1 MQSSST
7 TTTTQYTRTVS
18 GGDGLVN
25 KPAAKKGGCCGDACA
40 MAGFEYRADFKDL
53 ELDGRH
59 WRELF
64 GGASGGG
71 KKLGAFCCCGPMA
84 FVFFRVLMA
93 ALAIS
98 ILVHTLVYVVTDVG
112 LGFYMIYFTNWVV
125 VVNALYFTLAAVT
138 TLMAVCTEGPEADG
152 TPPFV
157 WLTFLLY
164 GMLLPGSLIGA
175 LMYWFVVFDGVFYAV
190 SIEATA
196 VLFAMVVLDVW
207 VNRQPYY
214 YAFHGVA
221 GAVLSM
227 GYLLFTVIYW
237 AAGGEDPNGFPYI
250 YRALNWER
258 PLSAGKLVRA
268 RPPAA
273 ARRPPRASRP
283 RRPALVADRVVPP
296 APNAGDADPLHRLP
310 ALQHADLVPRVG
322 APPGAD
328 QRQGEAERV
337 TDGGAKG

>member
-1 MQSSST
+1 M
-7 TTTTQYTRTVS
+7 
-18 GGDGLVN
+18 
-25 KPAAKKGGCCGDACA
+25 
-40 MAGFEYRADFKDL
+40 
-53 ELDGRH
+53 
-59 WRELF
+59 
-64 GGASGGG
+64 
-71 KKLGAFCCCGPMA
+71 
-84 FVFFRVLMA
+84 
-93 ALAIS
+93 
-98 ILVHTLVYVVTDVG
+98 
-112 LGFYMIYFTNWVV
+112 
-125 VVNALYFTLAAVT
+125 
-138 TLMAVCTEGPEADG
+138 
-152 TPPFV
+152 

-258 PLSAGKLVRA
+258 PSRRA
-268 RPPAA
+268 SWCAPPA
-273 ARRPPRASRP
+273 RRRGAPPRAP
-283 RRPALVADRVVPP
+283 RRSPSPVPRRLRRAP

-337 TDGGAKG
+337 IRGRRVKMGRGVVGEGVVRFLKARDREIRARRGARPIHTESFTPGITSHARSPRGRRVAPRGHG

>member
-1 MQSSST
+1 M
-7 TTTTQYTRTVS
+7 
-18 GGDGLVN
+18 
-25 KPAAKKGGCCGDACA
+25 
-40 MAGFEYRADFKDL
+40 
-53 ELDGRH
+53 
-59 WRELF
+59 
-64 GGASGGG
+64 
-71 KKLGAFCCCGPMA
+71 
-84 FVFFRVLMA
+84 
-93 ALAIS
+93 
-98 ILVHTLVYVVTDVG
+98 
-112 LGFYMIYFTNWVV
+112 
-125 VVNALYFTLAAVT
+125 
-138 TLMAVCTEGPEADG
+138 
-152 TPPFV
+152 

-250 YRALNWER
+250 YSRPQLGAPRRASWC
-258 PLSAGKLVRA
+258 A

-273 ARRPPRASRP
+273 RRRRPRASRP
-283 RRPALVADRVVPP
+283 APLPPRPPP
-296 APNAGDADPLHRLP
+296 TAPRPPRPTAGDADPLHRLP

-337 TDGGAKG
+337 MAGGAKG